1 MKVLGIDEAGRGP
14 VIGPMVLC
22 GCLIEKDKLNELKK
36 AGAKDSKML
45 TEKKREH
52 IAKKLKKIAKFEVIK
67 ISAAQIDAL
76 RSSINLN
83 KIEIENMQFL
93 INKMNP
99 DCVYIDSPEKNTK
112 KFEKK
117 ILSGINGTKIVAEN
131 FADRKYPV
139 VSAASIIAKV
149 ERDKEIKKLHKKYGF
164 FGSGYTSDE
173 RTIRFLKDWI
183 KKNKEFPDIVRK
195 TWVTAEELKK
205 LKEQKKLDGFL

>member
-1 MKVLGIDEAGRGP
+1 
-14 VIGPMVLC
+14 
-22 GCLIEKDKLNELKK
+22 
-36 AGAKDSKML
+36 
-45 TEKKREH
+45 
-52 IAKKLKKIAKFEVIK
+52 
-67 ISAAQIDAL
+67 
-76 RSSINLN
+76 
-83 KIEIENMQFL
+83 
-93 INKMNP
+93 
-99 DCVYIDSPEKNTK
+99 
-112 KFEKK
+112 
-117 ILSGINGTKIVAEN
+117 VAEN